1 MPLPNGSAA
10 PKAKAIVSTER
21 TTYKVIPRGTLL
33 LEIGKRV
40 SNTRTYLNELD
51 ADQIADLPNYEIHE
65 KKWLDRP
72 QPLRTDL
79 ETRLTGK
86 GFVEVTIEPAE
97 G

>member
-1 MPLPNGSAA
+1 MSA
-10 PKAKAIVSTER
+10 IR
-21 TTYKVIPRGTLL
+21 
-33 LEIGKRV
+33 
-40 SNTRTYLNELD
+40 RTYLNELD

-97 G
+97 GWRSLRKRKP